1 MAFKN
6 YTNLNTKNANA
17 TTSKNDEVNTV
28 AVQEHEAS
36 KLDLSYSHKTTFD
49 VGKLVPIF
57 QMQVMPGDVVDLD
70 VRTLLKMSIP
80 AGPTMDA
87 PRYDINFFFVPWK
100 QVFPDFENLIGTTY
114 SGGTPEPLTSVPVI
128 NYSSGSVFGVNDL
141 AAHMEVPIGV
151 DMSEIGFN
159 ISALPFR
166 AFIKVYNEWYRDEN
180 LWVESDWTNG
190 NDANNLNVNAS
201 NYWIN
206 NSTNTNAPVWNNVC
220 AQVGQGLPWV
230 CRLKDYFSTC
240 LPFIQKGAIPSI
252 STLAQSDIQTMLNN
266 VFLDGLTVQNGG
278 GTYFNPTIT
287 DMNGNPLY
295 NTAQN
300 DNWYLNVA
308 NNTTNMLASNFGT
321 QTFNGSQN
329 AYMNLQ
335 TEPQQLGYVAQ
346 YSGAGA
352 GSFNITDLRT
362 AIVKQH
368 QNELD
373 ARAGTRYYEK
383 LLSYWGIETNPL
395 EVGRTEFIGGWHD
408 NVNISNVVQS
418 APNNSTANTPL
429 GTVAGLS
436 ITTGQIPNKIHYAV
450 GQYGII
456 LGLVC
461 VRTNI
466 TYSQGLPRLFT
477 CINNFDFYN
486 PTFNGISEQPVY
498 KYELYLDENG
508 TTNNLQVFGYN
519 QPFAWLKYKPNV
531 ATGYLSANATDT
543 YYTMYTYQNALSSS
557 PTLSSAWIGYPQ
569 SALENTLLLNAQNQ
583 NENINDF
590 IGDFYFDCKVLR
602 EIPAYSI
609 PGVEKI

>member
-17 TTSKNDEVNTV
+17 TTNKNDEVNTV

-80 AGPTMDA
+80 SGPTMDA

-100 QVFPDFENLIGTTY
+100 QVFPNFENLIGTTY
-114 SGGTPEPLTSVPVI
+114 SGGTPEPVNSVPVI
-128 NYSSGSVFGVNDL
+128 SFDDSSNLTCVFGVNDL
-141 AAHMEVPIGV
+141 ASHMEIPIGV
-151 DMSEIGFN
+151 DMSKIGFN
-159 ISALPFR
+159 INALPFR
-166 AFIKVYNEWYRDEN
+166 SYCKIWNEWYRDEN
-180 LWVESDWTNG
+180 LQVEVPYLNNQEPNNPTVAQSAVG
-190 NDANNLNVNAS
+190 NTCEIGFGLLQVN
-201 NYWIN
+201 
-206 NSTNTNAPVWNNVC
+206 
-220 AQVGQGLPWV
+220 
-230 CRLKDYFSTC
+230 RLKDYFSTV
-240 LPFIQKGAIPSI
+240 LPFIQKGAIPSV
-252 STLAQSDIQTMLNN
+252 STLAQSDIQTLLNN
-266 VFLDGLTVQNGG
+266 IYLDGLAVQNGG
-278 GTYFNPTIT
+278 GNYFNPTFT
-287 DMNGNPLY
+287 NSDGSNFNNSDAGL
-295 NTAQN
+295 
-300 DNWYLNVA
+300 NWMLNLA
-308 NNTTNMLASNFGT
+308 NNDADLYASQFGT
-321 QTFNGSQN
+321 QTFQQSAQ

-335 TEPQQLGYVAQ
+335 TEPQSLGYVAQ
-346 YSGAGA
+346 YNGTGA

-395 EVGRTEFIGGWHD
+395 EVGRTEYIGGWHD

-508 TTNNLQVFGYN
+508 TTNNMQVFGYN

-531 ATGYLSANATDT
+531 ASGYLSINATDT
-543 YYTMYTYQNALSSS
+543 YYTMYTYQNALNSS
-557 PTLSSAWIGYPQ
+557 PTLSNSWMNYPA
-569 SALENTLLLNAQNQ
+569 SALENTLLLNSQNQ

-590 IGDFYFDCKVLR
+590 VGDFYFDCKVLR

-609 PGVEKI
+609 PGVDKI

>member
-6 YTNLNTKNANA
+6 YTQLNTKNANA
-17 TTSKNDEVNTV
+17 TTSKNDEVNSV
-28 AVQEHEAS
+28 AVEAHEAS

-57 QMQVMPGDVVDLD
+57 QMSVMPGDVVDLD

-80 AGPTMDA
+80 NGPTMDA

-100 QVFPDFENLIGTTY
+100 QVFPNFENLIGTTY
-114 SGGTPEPLTSVPVI
+114 SGGTPEPVASVPVI
-128 NYSSGSVFGVNDL
+128 SFNDSSNLTCVFGVNDL
-141 AAHMEVPIGV
+141 ASHMEIPIGV
-151 DMSEIGFN
+151 DMSKIGFN
-159 ISALPFR
+159 INALPFR
-166 AFIKVYNEWYRDEN
+166 AYCKIWNEWYRNEN
-180 LWVESDWTNG
+180 LQVEVPYLNNQEPNNQTVSQSAVG
-190 NDANNLNVNAS
+190 NTIEIGFGLLQVN
-201 NYWIN
+201 
-206 NSTNTNAPVWNNVC
+206 
-220 AQVGQGLPWV
+220 
-230 CRLKDYFSTC
+230 RLKDYFSTV
-240 LPFIQKGAIPSI
+240 LPFIQKGAIPSV

-266 VFLDGLTVQNGG
+266 IYLDGLAVQNGG
-278 GTYFNPTIT
+278 GNYFNPTF
-287 DMNGNPLY
+287 
-295 NTAQN
+295 
-300 DNWYLNVA
+300 
-308 NNTTNMLASNFGT
+308 TNSDGSNFNSTDSLNWFLNLSNNDADLYVSQFAT
-321 QTFNGSQN
+321 QNFQQLAP

-335 TEPQQLGYVAQ
+335 TEPQSLGNVAQ
-346 YSGAGA
+346 YNGTGAGT
-352 GSFNITDLRT
+352 FNITDLRT

-395 EVGRTEFIGGWHD
+395 EVGRTEYIGGWHD

-418 APNNSTANTPL
+418 APNNSAANTPL

-466 TYSQGLPRLFT
+466 TYSQGLPRIFT

-498 KYELYLDENG
+498 KYEIFLDENG
-508 TTNNLQVFGYN
+508 TTNNMQVFGYN

-531 ATGYLSANATDT
+531 ASGYLSANATDT

-557 PTLSSAWIGYPQ
+557 PTLSNAWMYYPA